1 MLDKHFSTTRER
13 PQRLDHLFSLTDKV
27 RARSLG
33 LTGAGRMCDGCGL
46 ARSGF
51 VVP

>member
-1 MLDKHFSTTRER
+1 MLDKHFSTTREG

-27 RARSLG
+27 RTRSLG
-33 LTGAGRMCDGCGL
+33 LIGAVRMCTGCGS
-46 ARSGF
+46 APDGF

>member
-27 RARSLG
+27 RTRSLG
-33 LTGAGRMCDGCGL
+33 LIGAVRMCTGCGL
-46 ARSGF
+46 ARGGF